1 MIDKPKETK
10 YRTIKPSIAK
20 IKNEIFSLKG
30 GINELILA
38 FGFVATDAEHFVF
51 VGDYFKVITRG
62 QTLTLELVTYLKMTP
77 EEKKKHELLKQGQ
90 AFKLHE

>member
-62 QTLTLELVTYLKMTP
+62 QALTLELVTYLKMTP
-77 EEKKKHELLKQGQ
+77 EEKKKHELLKQ
-90 AFKLHE
+90 